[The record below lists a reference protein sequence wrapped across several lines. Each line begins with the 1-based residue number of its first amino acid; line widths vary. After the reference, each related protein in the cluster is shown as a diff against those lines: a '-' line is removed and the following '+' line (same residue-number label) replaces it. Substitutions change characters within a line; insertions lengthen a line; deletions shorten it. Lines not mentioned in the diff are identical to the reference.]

1 MAQKKKSFKKQ
12 HKFKVRDISEVSSSK
27 RGKSSTYS
35 PALKQA
41 KIQMK
46 HNLAVAKLPGTA
58 IFMDNKGNFNK
69 KGYEKAFKSLEALGM
84 IKTSNPIAKNYAEIL
99 IKNEAKRLFNKMIQH
114 NPNATITIDRFIA
127 SYSNDDLLGMWANTG
142 FSTAEL
148 AEQAGVSEAYFVD
161 RKNWFYDRSR
171 GRMRFKVG
179 NRWVSFNF
187 KAKYS
192 GGSFYVYD

>member
-12 HKFKVRDISEVSSSK
+12 HKFKVRDIKDEVRKPAS
-27 RGKSSTYS
+27 YS

-58 IFMDNKGNFNK
+58 TFMDNKGNFNK

-148 AEQAGVSEAYFVD
+148 AEQAGVSEAYFID
-161 RKNWFYDRSR
+161 RKNWFYDKTR
-171 GRMRFKVG
+171 GKMRFKIS
-179 NRWVSFNF
+179 NRWVTFNF

-192 GGSFYVYD
+192 GGSFYQYD